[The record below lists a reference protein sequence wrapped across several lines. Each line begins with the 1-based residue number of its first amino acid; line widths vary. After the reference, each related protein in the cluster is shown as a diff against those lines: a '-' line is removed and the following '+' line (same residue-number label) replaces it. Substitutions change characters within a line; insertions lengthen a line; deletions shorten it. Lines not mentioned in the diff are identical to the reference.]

1 MKKLLMVLALVS
13 VSFSAMAQDDPT
25 LKYSVATNSFW
36 SNWFIQVGAQWNA
49 WYSADEHGAGLDR
62 SPIED
67 FRSNPGAAIAIGK
80 WFTPGLGQI
89 GRASCRER
97 V

>member
-1 MKKLLMVLALVS
+1 MVLALVS

-49 WYSADEHGAGLDR
+49 WYSAEEH
-62 SPIED
+62 
-67 FRSNPGAAIAIGK
+67 
-80 WFTPGLGQI
+80 
-89 GRASCRER
+89 
-97 V
+97 